1 VVQRSIANV
10 LGFGLIALLISGCS
24 TPVKRIE
31 VSTTPVERPK
41 LELPKAD
48 ELNLKEI
55 DWIVVTEDNYE
66 EVFDKIKSSGR
77 PVALFALT
85 DQGYEN
91 ISVNFSAIRSYI
103 QQQQAIIIAYKN
115 YYEKSEEALDKAN
128 ETIDNVKSDVD
139 AQQTEN
145 EQQSTGILNIF
156 K

>member
-1 VVQRSIANV
+1 MNV
-10 LGFGLIALLISGCS
+10 LGFGLVALLISGCS

-31 VSTTPVERPK
+31 VSAKPVERPS

-48 ELNLKEI
+48 ELNLKEV
-55 DWIVVTEDNYE
+55 DWIVVTEDNYQ
-66 EVFDKIKSSGR
+66 EVFDKIRSSGR

-85 DQGYEN
+85 DKGYEN

-103 QQQQAIIIAYKN
+103 QQQQAIILAYKN

-128 ETIDNVKSDVD
+128 ETLDNVKSDVD
-139 AQQTEN
+139 AQQTETG
-145 EQQSTGILNIF
+145 QSTGILNIF

>member
-41 LELPKAD
+41 LELPEAD

>member
-1 VVQRSIANV
+1 VEQRSIVNV
-10 LGFGLIALLISGCS
+10 LGFGLVALLISGCT

-41 LELPKAD
+41 LELPPAD
-48 ELNLKEI
+48 ELNLKEV
-55 DWIVVTEDNYE
+55 DWLVVTEDNIE
-66 EVFDKIKSSGR
+66 EVFNEIRSTGR

-85 DQGYEN
+85 DKGYEN

-128 ETIDNVKSDVD
+128 ETLDNVKSDVD
-139 AQQTEN
+139 AQQTQN
-145 EQQSTGILNIF
+145 EESTGIFNIF